1 MVEGDAGLEDW
12 RRRYLDTLEELD
24 ARTRSWTET
33 ERVLRQGLSRLT
45 LAADRSHTVLAGQLE
60 TLRTLLRSGATGEPL
75 RSLLEEISESIL
87 QFDDRV
93 EPPPRVETRFW
104 GRLFGSKAAAAAAAA
119 PGQKERGPLT
129 LARKLLQEM
138 IDELATPPEQR
149 ERMLQRVDSIADEIQ
164 LLNLGHDLVTL
175 LRPHVGQGRRQ
186 TAAAGPAEVTDVL
199 LHLLDRIDVSIE
211 LVDRRDAIRSLL
223 TERPGPATLDR
234 AILGIADLVSEIHIR
249 VERQKGEIE
258 TFLKQIA
265 ERLGEIDSG
274 FQQSVISQREAY
286 EEGVELDKTVNVQVQ
301 EIEESVSQAEDLE
314 PLKLALQRRIDVIR
328 THMQQY
334 RSNEE
339 RRIERAE
346 REVDQLNQR
355 LQSVQEESASLRRR
369 LQEERNLALVD
380 TLTGIPNRFAYN
392 ERLQLEVARW
402 RRYQSPLVLSIWDI
416 DRFKNVNDEYG
427 HQAGDKALKLIARLF
442 RDHVRETDFVARYGG
457 EEFVV
462 LLPETQMENALVMAE
477 LMRKR
482 VESCGFH
489 FHGAPVPITT
499 SCGLSQFQEG
509 DSAEQVFS
517 RADAALYRAKAQGRN
532 RCSVG

>member
-1 MVEGDAGLEDW
+1 MAEGDAEPQDW

-45 LAADRSHTVLAGQLE
+45 LAADRSHAVLAGQLE
-60 TLRTLLRSGATGEPL
+60 SLRTLLRSGATGETL

-87 QFDDRV
+87 QLDDPA
-93 EPPPRVETRFW
+93 EPSSRVETRFW
-104 GRLFGSKAAAAAAAA
+104 GRLFGGKAFARAAAD
-119 PGQKERGPLT
+119 PGRAGREPLAV
-129 LARKLLQEM
+129 ARKLLQDM

-164 LLNLGHDLVTL
+164 LFNLGHDLVTL
-175 LRPHVGQGRRQ
+175 LRPRVGQAGWES
-186 TAAAGPAEVTDVL
+186 AAGPAVVTDVL
-199 LHLLDRIDVSIE
+199 LHLLDRIDVPLE
-211 LVDRRDAIRSLL
+211 LADRRDAVRGLL
-223 TERPGPATLDR
+223 AEGPGPATLDR
-234 AILGIADLVSEIHIR
+234 AILGIADLVSEMRAR

-258 TFLKQIA
+258 IFLKQMA

-274 FQQSVISQREAY
+274 FQQNMISQREAY
-286 EEGVELDKTVNVQVQ
+286 EEGLELDKTVNVQVQ

-334 RSNEE
+334 RVNEE

-402 RRYQSPLVLSIWDI
+402 RRYQSPLVLSVWDI

-457 EEFVV
+457 EEFVL
-462 LLPETQMENALVMAE
+462 LLPETQLENALVVAE

-489 FHGAPVPITT
+489 FHGAPVPITI
-499 SCGLSQFQEG
+499 SCGLSQFREG

>member
-1 MVEGDAGLEDW
+1 MAEGDAGRQDW

-60 TLRTLLRSGATGEPL
+60 TLRTMLRSGATGETL

-87 QFDDRV
+87 QLDDRT
-93 EPPPRVETRFW
+93 EASSRVETPFW
-104 GRLFGSKAAAAAAAA
+104 GRLFG
-119 PGQKERGPLT
+119 
-129 LARKLLQEM
+129 RK
-138 IDELATPPEQR
+138 
-149 ERMLQRVDSIADEIQ
+149 
-164 LLNLGHDLVTL
+164 
-175 LRPHVGQGRRQ
+175 
-186 TAAAGPAEVTDVL
+186 AAAGPAVVTEVL
-199 LHLLDRIDVSIE
+199 LQLLDRIDVPVE
-211 LVDRRDAIRSLL
+211 LADRCEAVRGLL
-223 TERPGPATLDR
+223 AEGPGPATLDR
-234 AILGIADLVSEIHIR
+234 AILGIADLVGEMRAR

-258 TFLKQIA
+258 TFLKQMA

-286 EEGVELDKTVNVQVQ
+286 EEGLELDKTVNVQVQ

-314 PLKLALQRRIDVIR
+314 PLKLALQRRIDIIR

-334 RSNEE
+334 RINEE
-339 RRIERAE
+339 RRIDRAE

-355 LQSVQEESASLRRR
+355 LQSVQQESHILRTR
-369 LQEERNLALVD
+369 LQEERKLALVD

-402 RRYQSPLVLSIWDI
+402 RRYQSPLVLSVWDI
-416 DRFKNVNDEYG
+416 DRFKEVNDEYG
-427 HQAGDKALKLIARLF
+427 HQAGDKALKLIARLL

-457 EEFVV
+457 EEFAL
-462 LLPETQMENALVMAE
+462 LLPETQLENAVVMAE

-489 FHGAPVPITT
+489 FHGAPVPITI
-499 SCGLSQFQEG
+499 SCGLSQFREG

-517 RADAALYRAKAQGRN
+517 RADAALYRAKAEGRN